1 MRRAAGLCVVA
12 ATLALTVTACGA
24 EEKDQAPAETTGAS
38 ASQSVPASS
47 PQSSQ
52 QAPAPESSAVQQ
64 PTQSAQAEAAPGL
77 PAGYTPEDFYGF
89 FGSAEVPQQDTV
101 NPPQC
106 APLAFDAITLVEW
119 GATPQDVNPVE
130 MYTSGPEINVFVRE
144 DSTLAG
150 FDAAGC
156 ETLARESA
164 SDLGTT
170 VTTYATQPIEVSVPG
185 ADRVQGFTQTVSG
198 VTLDGADLGQLKAGE
213 ETTILIVEAAGK
225 TYYVA
230 GSGGAGL
237 DDLATIAQDR
247 IARG

>member
-1 MRRAAGLCVVA
+1 MRRAAGLCA
-12 ATLALTVTACGA
+12 AAMTLALTVTACGA
-24 EEKDQAPAETTGAS
+24 EEKDQAAPAETTEAS
-38 ASQSVPASS
+38 ASQSAPASS
-47 PQSSQ
+47 PQT
-52 QAPAPESSAVQQ
+52 PAPESSAGEQPAGSPSVQ
-64 PTQSAQAEAAPGL
+64 AAPGL
-77 PAGYTPEDFYGF
+77 PAGYTPEDFYGY

-106 APLAFDAITLVEW
+106 APLAFDANTLVEW

-156 ETLARESA
+156 ETLTRESA
-164 SDLGTT
+164 SELGTT
-170 VTTYATQPIEVSVPG
+170 VTTYATQPVEVSVPG

-198 VTLDGADLGQLKAGE
+198 LTLDGADVGQLKAGE
-213 ETTILIVEAAGK
+213 ETTILIVEAGGK
-225 TYYVA
+225 TYFVA

-237 DDLATIAQDR
+237 EDLATIAQDR